1 MILKSCTAPLNPAI
15 YNNMAKRKRKDIGKG
30 INALLSSI
38 DKDLTTIE
46 RKEEVIKDL
55 SNTIV
60 SIPLRNITTNPYQ
73 PRKYFDPEA
82 LEELSESIQE
92 YGLIQP
98 ITVRHMGGNDF
109 QLISGE
115 RRLRASEMAGLEE
128 IPAYVRLANDQ
139 KTLEMALIENV
150 QRQQL
155 NPLEIAFT
163 YGRLMKEFNITQE
176 QLAERLGKGRSSLSN
191 YIRLMY
197 LPDNIK
203 NALRKDLISMGHA
216 KALLGACNHEVQLQA
231 YKDIITESLS
241 VRQTEAL
248 IKRYNS
254 NELGHTKTEKKS
266 KAKSSL
272 SPAYR
277 KVQTRLTSLF
287 SAKVDLKA
295 NKAGKGQ
302 IVINFS
308 DTEDLNRI
316 LDLFDESE

>member
-1 MILKSCTAPLNPAI
+1 
-15 YNNMAKRKRKDIGKG
+15 MAKRKRKDLGKG

-38 DKDLTTIE
+38 DKDLNPTE

-60 SIPLRNITTNPYQ
+60 SIPLHRITTNPYQ
-73 PRKYFDPEA
+73 PRKYFDQQA
-82 LEELSESIQE
+82 LEELSESIQT

-98 ITVRHMGGNDF
+98 ITVRHMGGDDF

-115 RRLRASEMAGLEE
+115 RRLRASEMAGLES

-155 NPLEIAFT
+155 NPMEIAFT
-163 YGRLMKEFNITQE
+163 YGRLMKEFDLTQE

-203 NALRKDLISMGHA
+203 DALRKELISMGHA
-216 KALLGACNHEVQLQA
+216 KALMGACNHEVQLQA
-231 YKDIITESLS
+231 YQDIVTGSLS
-241 VRQTEAL
+241 VRQAEAL
-248 IKRYNS
+248 VKRYNS
-254 NELGHTKTEKKS
+254 NELGSNKTEKK
-266 KAKSSL
+266 AKPQPGL
-272 SPAYR
+272 PPAYR
-277 KVQTRLTSLF
+277 KVQEELTSLF
-287 SAKVDLKA
+287 SAKVDLKT

-302 IVINFS
+302 IVINFA

-316 LDLFDESE
+316 LDLLDAQ

>member
-1 MILKSCTAPLNPAI
+1 
-15 YNNMAKRKRKDIGKG
+15 MAKRKRKDLGKG

-38 DKDLTTIE
+38 DKDLNPTE

-55 SNTIV
+55 SNTVI
-60 SIPLRNITTNPYQ
+60 SIPLHNITTNPYQ
-73 PRKYFDPEA
+73 PRKHFDQQA

-155 NPLEIAFT
+155 NPMEIAFT
-163 YGRLMKEFNITQE
+163 YGRLMKEFKITQE

-203 NALRKDLISMGHA
+203 DALRKEWISMGHA
-216 KALLGACNHEVQLQA
+216 KVLMSACNHEVQLQA
-231 YKDIITESLS
+231 FKDIVTEGLS
-241 VRQTEAL
+241 VRQSDQL
-248 IKRYNS
+248 VKRYNA
-254 NELGHTKTEKKS
+254 NELGGNRAAKTP
-266 KAKSSL
+266 KAKPNL

-277 KVQTRLTSLF
+277 KVQSELTSLF
-287 SAKVDLKA
+287 SAKVDLKT

-302 IVINFS
+302 IVINFA
-308 DTEDLNRI
+308 DTDDLNRI
-316 LDLFDESE
+316 LDLLDTGS

>member
-1 MILKSCTAPLNPAI
+1 
-15 YNNMAKRKRKDIGKG
+15 MAKRKRKDLGKG

-38 DKDLTTIE
+38 DKDLNPTE

-55 SNTIV
+55 SNTVI

-73 PRKYFDPEA
+73 PRKHFDPQA

-98 ITVRHMGGNDF
+98 ITVRHMGGHDF

-155 NPLEIAFT
+155 NPMEIAFT
-163 YGRLMKEFNITQE
+163 YGRLMKEFKITQE

-203 NALRKDLISMGHA
+203 DALRKELISMGHA
-216 KALLGACNHEVQLQA
+216 KVLMSACNHEVQLQA
-231 YKDIITESLS
+231 FKDIVSDSLS
-241 VRQTEAL
+241 VRQSDQL
-248 IKRYNS
+248 VKRYNA
-254 NELGHTKTEKKS
+254 NELGGNKTAK
-266 KAKSSL
+266 KAKPKPQLPS
-272 SPAYR
+272 AYR
-277 KVQTRLTSLF
+277 KVQSELTSLF
-287 SAKVDLKA
+287 GAKVDLKT
-295 NKAGKGQ
+295 NKEGKGQ
-302 IVINFS
+302 IVINFA

-316 LDLFDESE
+316 LDLLDTDS